1 MTPGPWRTA
10 YASAAGTAHA
20 RASLPCQDN
29 GRCQALRIAEGGEI
43 LLASVS
49 DGAGSASQAEH
60 GARLVVDS
68 FHRSFAAAAQSDPS
82 LDWLDA
88 DFARAWL
95 AGLQAEIGLIGLQA
109 GCAAGEYAATCLGAV
124 VTPTAAAF
132 LQVGDGAI
140 VIDDGGAGHRW
151 VFWPQHGEF
160 ANSTCF
166 VTMADAADM
175 LCFDKREA
183 AVCELAL
190 FSDGLERLILDMR
203 AQTVHSP
210 SLRPVFD
217 WLASTGPAAAS
228 GPSDVLAAYLNSPNV
243 NRRTDDDKTLVMAVR
258 AAGSG
263 SA

>member
-10 YASAAGTAHA
+10 YASAVGTAHA
-20 RASLPCQDN
+20 RASLPCQDD
-29 GRCQALRIAEGGEI
+29 GRCETVLAADGSEI

-49 DGAGSASQAEH
+49 DGSGSASQAEH
-60 GARLVVDS
+60 GARLVIES
-68 FHRSFAAAAQSDPS
+68 FHRSFAVAAREDPS

-88 DFARAWL
+88 ERARAWL
-95 AGLQAEIGLIGLQA
+95 AGLQAEIALVALQA
-109 GCAAGEYAATCLGAV
+109 GFAAGEYAATCLGAV

-132 LQVGDGAI
+132 LQIGDGAI
-140 VIDDGGAGHRW
+140 VTDDGGAGHHW

-160 ANSTCF
+160 ANSTYF

-183 AVCELAL
+183 PVRELAL

-217 WLASTGPAAAS
+217 WLASTGSAPAS

-258 AAGSG
+258 AADAGP
-263 SA
+263 A